1 MAELPRAPLERL
13 LRQAGAE
20 RVSDEATEALREAVE
35 EEALELAERAREF
48 SQHANRKTVQ
58 REDVRAARRDR

>member
-20 RVSDEATEALREAVE
+20 RVSDAATEALREAVE
-35 EEALELAERAREF
+35 EEALDLAERARNYA
-48 SQHANRKTVQ
+48 QHANRKTVQ
-58 REDVRAARRDR
+58 REDVTAARRER